1 MVSYMR
7 TKSILLVSAF
17 VLGTSLPASADWDR
31 VGHVRLQGR
40 NDQATEQVRLGG
52 AVERLRLTAEGANV
66 SCRSVRAEF
75 GNGREQEIYQGAL
88 PRNKSIDVDLPG
100 DRRNLRNLSF
110 RCGVQNRGDA
120 VIQVSADVGRYR
132 DEWRRNPD
140 FSRLWGRAFNWGS
153 DVVNDWH
160 YLGSKEFSGRDDSES
175 RFAGWRGR
183 RIDAVAL
190 KPVEADARCSRV
202 VAQFRNGRERALD
215 VNGGDI
221 LRQGQHYK
229 LDVPGGY
236 RDLESLSMRCHPT
249 NSRRVNIQLFT
260 SN

>member
-1 MVSYMR
+1 M
-7 TKSILLVSAF
+7 KNLSILLVSTF
-17 VLGTSLPASADWDR
+17 ILGNSLPASADWDR
-31 VGHVRLQGR
+31 IGQVRIQGR
-40 NDQATEQVRLGG
+40 NDQAAEAVRFGG

-66 SCRSVRAEF
+66 NCRSVRAEF
-75 GNGREQEIYQGAL
+75 GNGREREIFQGAL

-110 RCGVQNRGDA
+110 RCSVQNRGEA
-120 VIQVSADVGRYR
+120 FIRVSADVGRYR

-140 FSRLWGRAFNWGS
+140 FSRLWGKAFNWGS
-153 DVVNDWH
+153 NLANDWH
-160 YLGSKEFSGRDDSES
+160 YIGSEEFSGRDDSES

-183 RIDAVAL
+183 HVDAIAL
-190 KPVEADARCSRV
+190 KPIEGDARCSRV

-215 VNGGDI
+215 VNGGDT
-221 LRQGQHYK
+221 LRQGQYYK
-229 LDVPGGY
+229 LDMPGGY

-249 NSRRVNIQLFT
+249 NNRRVNIQLFT